1 MTYIIKFINNNLSEH
16 NYLKMSEQP
25 QQPKDFLSSIE
36 AKNKQLQEKE
46 QVPSFPPFTTSFLI
60 AKQFP
65 RRRRIRLDRLRRG

>member
-1 MTYIIKFINNNLSEH
+1 
-16 NYLKMSEQP
+16 MSEQP

-46 QVPSFPPFTTSFLI
+46 QVIHFLIITILI

-65 RRRRIRLDRLRRG
+65 RRRRIRLDRL

>member
-16 NYLKMSEQP
+16 NHLKMSEQP

-46 QVPSFPPFTTSFLI
+46 QVTFFPSSFLI

-65 RRRRIRLDRLRRG
+65 RRRRIRLDRLRRR

>member
-36 AKNKQLQEKE
+36 AQNKQLQEKE
-46 QVPSFPPFTTSFLI
+46 QVSSFPPFTIPIIII

-65 RRRRIRLDRLRRG
+65 RRRRVRLDRLRR